1 MRKRSLSGYLITK
14 AGLVLTQREV
24 VMGRQL
30 LPPNTGPNV
39 VGPWVGIAMG
49 RRRSFPIRVVATG
62 DFQGADITIEEL
74 VAGVPA
80 NISLYGNNNLPIG
93 QRVDT
98 GVPKIVGVINPPTA
112 GGQSNDL
119 VTEYPTSE
127 WIRASTG
134 AFTGGNAGIVEVET
148 LE

>member
-1 MRKRSLSGYLITK
+1 
-14 AGLVLTQREV
+14 
-24 VMGRQL
+24 MGRQL
-30 LPPNTGPNV
+30 LPPNTGADV

-62 DFQGADITIEEL
+62 DFAGANVTIEEL

-80 NISLYGNNNLPIG
+80 NQSLYGNQNLPIG

-98 GVPKIVGVINPPTA
+98 GVPKIVGVINPATA
-112 GGQSNDL
+112 GGQTIDL
-119 VTEYPTSE
+119 VVEYPTSE
-127 WIRASTG
+127 FIRASTG
-134 AFTGGNAGIVEVET
+134 AFTSGDAGIVEVET